1 MDAMPDFDPETYTAD
16 SRQIWNAAAARYE
29 KLSSSLFGPVT
40 EEFLEFIGV
49 RKGWRVLDVACGPG
63 IASRAAASRA
73 ARAGSVLAVDLAPG
87 MIELAAS
94 RPAQKRAAPIE
105 YRVMDAQK
113 LELPDAS
120 FDAALS
126 QLGLMLFA
134 RPDAALREMRR
145 VTAPGGPVAC
155 LVQGRRS
162 AMLFT
167 ALIMDAIIARAPHL
181 KSPRGAPTL
190 YAFGSDGVL
199 EERFTQAGLTEIVT
213 KRLTGIFRF
222 SSPEDYWNAL
232 TEGAGRTG
240 AMLRSLPP
248 ETQAKIKADVL
259 RRAAKRRVR
268 SFVEIPYEFVMA
280 RGLTPAIR

>member
-1 MDAMPDFDPETYTAD
+1 MESMTDFDPETYTAD
-16 SRQIWNAAAARYE
+16 SQKIWNAAAARYE
-29 KLSSSLFGPVT
+29 KMSSSLFGPVT

-63 IASRAAASRA
+63 IASRAAARRA
-73 ARAGSVLAVDLAPG
+73 TQKGSVLAVDLAPG

-113 LELPDAS
+113 LEVPDAS

-134 RPDAALREMRR
+134 RPDAALCEMRR

-167 ALIMDAIIARAPHL
+167 ALIMDAIVSRAPHL
-181 KSPRGAPTL
+181 KSPQGAPTL
-190 YAFGSDGVL
+190 YAFGSDGIL
-199 EERFTQAGLTEIVT
+199 EERFTRANLTEIVT
-213 KRLTGIFRF
+213 KRLAGIFRF
-222 SSPEDYWNAL
+222 SSPEDYWNTL
-232 TEGAGRTG
+232 TEGAGRTS
-240 AMLRSLPP
+240 AMLRSLSP
-248 ETQAKIKADVL
+248 EIQAKIKADIL

-280 RGLTPAIR
+280 RGLTPVIR